1 MLPFLRDKKRDMI
14 TTLLDNRTGKRT
26 ETSGDIESKESP
38 SHDAELEQACTDL
51 LNAIERKSI
60 PDIRDAF
67 HAAFQACENKPHSES
82 PHTEQS
88 ESEEEE

>member
-1 MLPFLRDKKRDMI
+1 MI
-14 TTLLDNRTGKRT
+14 TTLMDQRGKRT

-67 HAAFQACENKPHSES
+67 HAAFQACENKPHSEG
-82 PHTEQS
+82 PHTE
-88 ESEEEE
+88 ESEPDGSP